1 MREFFRSKGFKFLL
15 ALIAF
20 LMGIMIYAV
29 TKGGYSVSGKSLINT
44 ISKPFRMVSN
54 SISMK
59 LENTAERV
67 AEADEIYQ

>member
-1 MREFFRSKGFKFLL
+1 MREFFRRKGFKFLL